1 MERNEPDPEE
11 WKEKR
16 EEERSKSIRES
27 ALEGDESS
35 EYIQGAIL
43 EASKSEE
50 MAAEATEDSRV
61 GVWFGGTLADGK
73 VPEFMYYMN
82 PFNYDRIDWIFAAA
96 FSAVVAGGAV
106 LFFSQTVLMTVASLL
121 GMFLSFCVMLLCV
134 GIEDLLKD
142 GVHRLGLSDT
152 EEETEEFQG
161 GESFEEGEDQV
172 RKI

>member
-16 EEERSKSIRES
+16 EEERSESIRES

-50 MAAEATEDSRV
+50 LAAESTENSRFEL
-61 GVWFGGTLADGK
+61 WFGEKLADSK
-73 VPEFMYYMN
+73 TPELMYYMN

-96 FSAVVAGGAV
+96 FFAVVAGGAV
-106 LFFSQTVLMTVASLL
+106 LFFSQTVLMTVASLV

-142 GVHRLGLSDT
+142 GVRKLGVGDF
-152 EEETEEFQG
+152 EETEKFEE

-172 RKI
+172 REI